1 MNRLSCH
8 CESATGGRG
17 NLILIASSL
26 ALLAMTCVS
35 SQTYAAP
42 KQFEFTRTQILM
54 GDVPVILSIRAKE
67 NKKQAAFAAMGMAF
81 ATAEKIENSVSE
93 FKPASS
99 TTKLNKNSGQWIRV
113 DQSLLA
119 ILKTSFV
126 IHQQTGGAFDPTFAS
141 AGKDFS
147 LRDVEL
153 SARKNRVCIKDGV
166 KLGFSAIAK
175 GYIVD
180 HMGKTLQKKGFK
192 NYLINAGGDVL
203 AKGDWTIGINKS
215 PCTLNLKNAA
225 ISTSGSYE
233 RGRHI
238 INPQTKKPADHF
250 LSVSVIAKSSMM
262 ADGLATGLYVLP
274 LPKVEEIQSHNP
286 GLTVVVVNHKNRIAI
301 FGEHA
306 IRCEDKSV
314 IASEHSERSNL
325 M

>member
-1 MNRLSCH
+1 MRSSLIALFTFLCLLSL
-8 CESATGGRG
+8 SAT
-17 NLILIASSL
+17 
-26 ALLAMTCVS
+26 
-35 SQTYAAP
+35 AA
-42 KQFEFTRTQILM
+42 EFTRTQVLM
-54 GDVPVILSIRAKE
+54 GDVPVTLSIRAKE

-81 ATAEKIENSVSE
+81 ATAEKIADAVSE
-93 FKPASS
+93 FKPASG
-99 TTKLNKNSGQWIRV
+99 TTKINKNPGEWIRV
-113 DQSLLA
+113 DQDLLD
-119 ILKTSFV
+119 ILKASFV

-141 AGKDFS
+141 AGKNFS

-153 SARKNRVCIKDGV
+153 SARKNRVRIKDGV

-180 HMGKTLQKKGFK
+180 HMGKTLQKNGFK
-192 NYLINAGGDVL
+192 NYLANAGGDVL
-203 AKGDWTIGINKS
+203 AKGDWSVAINKS
-215 PCTLNLKNAA
+215 PCTLNLKNEA

-238 INPQTKKPADHF
+238 INPQTKKPVNHF
-250 LSVSVIAKSSMM
+250 LSVSVITKSSMM

-274 LPKVEEIQSHNP
+274 LPKVEEIQNLNP
-286 GLTVVVVNHKNRIAI
+286 GLTVVVIDRKNRVAI
-301 FGEHA
+301 FGEHE

>member
-1 MNRLSCH
+1 
-8 CESATGGRG
+8 
-17 NLILIASSL
+17 
-26 ALLAMTCVS
+26 
-35 SQTYAAP
+35 
-42 KQFEFTRTQILM
+42 M
-54 GDVPVILSIRAKE
+54 GDVPVTLSIRAKE

-81 ATAEKIENSVSE
+81 ATAGKIEDGVSE
-93 FKPASS
+93 FKPASE
-99 TTKLNKNSGQWIRV
+99 TTKINKNSGQWIRV

-141 AGKDFS
+141 TRKGAT
-147 LRDVEL
+147 LNDVEL
-153 SARKNRVCIKDGV
+153 SSGKNRVRIKDGV

-203 AKGDWTIGINKS
+203 AKGDWTVAINKS
-215 PCTLNLKNAA
+215 PCTLNLKNEA

-238 INPQTKKPADHF
+238 INPQTKKPVNHF

-286 GLTVVVVNHKNRIAI
+286 GLTVVVMDHKKKVTTFGNHNMNCKNADRRGKI
-301 FGEHA
+301 
-306 IRCEDKSV
+306 
-314 IASEHSERSNL
+314 
-325 M
+325 